1 MPPRNKI
8 RDNRG
13 RIWYTCRSKLS
24 ESAINDRSLKR
35 VISVFNS
42 VSYRAKRLK
51 FMFDLIRKDRVC
63 VRVQVKPVQCW
74 FILWSCFFSNW
85 KIVWSHYNRKWYS
98 RHLKRPRE
106 TCCVFSVSCVIEVRK
121 ISFFLNLIQFEVT
134 RGPSRAGVKRW
145 SADLRTCWFGEG
157 KTLIRNC
164 WLVMLI
170 WGL

>member
-13 RIWYTCRSKLS
+13 RIWYNCRSKLS

-134 RGPSRAGVKRW
+134 RGPSPDADSQILEDRARTPNLDILICRNTLVSCSARW
-145 SADLRTCWFGEG
+145 RQ
-157 KTLIRNC
+157 
-164 WLVMLI
+164 
-170 WGL
+170 

>member
-51 FMFDLIRKDRVC
+51 FMFDLIRKDRVI

-134 RGPSRAGVKRW
+134 RGPSPDADSQILEDRARTPNLDILICRNTLVSCSARW
-145 SADLRTCWFGEG
+145 RQ
-157 KTLIRNC
+157 
-164 WLVMLI
+164 
-170 WGL
+170 